1 MGIQVEFNP
10 DLALRNIAEF
20 RSGSKK
26 ELECIPVPLEQ
37 GQSYGFLKRG
47 QRNYWL
53 HGEIPLLET
62 QGGEVLSRPKASI
75 IITEATHFIESG
87 EVFTKGLYKVVEV
100 FNDSDI
106 HFESY
111 AKVGD
116 RN

>member
-10 DLALRNIAEF
+10 DLALRDIAEF
-20 RSGSKK
+20 RSGNRK
-26 ELECIPVPLEQ
+26 ELECIPEPLEV
-37 GQSYGFLKRG
+37 GQSYGFLKNG

-62 QGGEVLSRPKASI
+62 KGGEVLSRPKASI
-75 IITEATHFIESG
+75 VIIESTHFSENG
-87 EVFTKGLYKVVEV
+87 EVFTKGSYKVVEV